1 VSVDYPARVM
11 LVASMNPCPCGYL
24 GDPQHACTCNPTQV
38 AAYRGR
44 ISGPLLDRIDL
55 HVDVASVPY
64 QALRQEAPSE
74 RSDEIRA
81 RVSEARGVQR
91 ARFAGTGIHANA
103 QMTPRQ
109 IREHCAVDAEGHAL
123 LERVVDRLGM
133 SARAYARILKVARTI
148 ADLDGAAAVAG
159 AHIAE
164 AVQYRKLDR
173 RTHG

>member
-1 VSVDYPARVM
+1 M
-11 LVASMNPCPCGYL
+11 
-24 GDPQHACTCNPTQV
+24 